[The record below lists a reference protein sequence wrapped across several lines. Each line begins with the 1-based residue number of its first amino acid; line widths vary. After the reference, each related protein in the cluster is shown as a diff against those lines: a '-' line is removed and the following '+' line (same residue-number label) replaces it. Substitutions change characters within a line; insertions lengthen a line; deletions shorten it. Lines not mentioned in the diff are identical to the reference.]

1 MVKPEGAA
9 KVRPVPLYDHGD
21 LAVIYKPTGWICG
34 SDPLEPKIGGLPL
47 RDRNKLI
54 HELTKQESPPIQA
67 WILLQFGCEK
77 GSPVIRDNNRD
88 NGLCHRLDIGTSGP
102 VLVGKTDKSFDY
114 AKTQIHERDLVK
126 DYLAL
131 VHGSVSGERGA
142 CRAAIDRT
150 QYEKTRRVRCHESGD
165 PAVSLWEVIAHY
177 ETVEPPKIPYTLV
190 HVRIITGRTH
200 QIRAHLAN
208 MGHPIMSDWGYCE
221 DETMLWRDYAM
232 CKRIFLHKFRV
243 SFVDMQ
249 GFPVCVSC
257 PLQMDPDLWNCLKR
271 LRLVNGMAAHGC
283 LAPGLRGTSASQ
295 PSNNPRFRS
304 VPVGKEKRMVAP
316 QRAAHGRQEG
326 NGKKGGTVSRAS
338 SAPATTRQSESRKVP
353 HRADEAHSQ
362 PKNKRARVVS
372 PKRDAGGGGGSDG
385 GPPRRLLASQG
396 SWNEPVHRPS
406 TIKQVK
412 PVGVQPS
419 QQQRQPQKQ
428 QQQLR
433 QQPKQQPSLRPAK
446 PQQPKPQ
453 QPTKPQQ
460 PRAQQGQHPKEL
472 QRQLRPPP
480 RIPGQSAPGKVGS
493 VGSTLRRLVSTAAAN
508 RPPRPP
514 SQGAKNPIGASGLK
528 VGGRAGPRPA
538 GPASGE
544 WSPPAEQ
551 EEKHQPGSLVQRLL
565 AKVKHTPR
573 QA

>member
-1 MVKPEGAA
+1 
-9 KVRPVPLYDHGD
+9 
-21 LAVIYKPTGWICG
+21 
-34 SDPLEPKIGGLPL
+34 
-47 RDRNKLI
+47 
-54 HELTKQESPPIQA
+54 
-67 WILLQFGCEK
+67 
-77 GSPVIRDNNRD
+77 
-88 NGLCHRLDIGTSGP
+88 
-102 VLVGKTDKSFDY
+102 
-114 AKTQIHERDLVK
+114 
-126 DYLAL
+126 
-131 VHGSVSGERGA
+131 
-142 CRAAIDRT
+142 
-150 QYEKTRRVRCHESGD
+150 
-165 PAVSLWEVIAHY
+165 
-177 ETVEPPKIPYTLV
+177 
-190 HVRIITGRTH
+190 
-200 QIRAHLAN
+200 
-208 MGHPIMSDWGYCE
+208 
-221 DETMLWRDYAM
+221 
-232 CKRIFLHKFRV
+232 
-243 SFVDMQ
+243 
-249 GFPVCVSC
+249 
-257 PLQMDPDLWNCLKR
+257 
-271 LRLVNGMAAHGC
+271 

-419 QQQRQPQKQ
+419 QQQ
-428 QQQLR
+428 LR

-480 RIPGQSAPGKVGS
+480 RMPGQSAAGKASGEHRVAS
-493 VGSTLRRLVSTAAAN
+493 NGSTVQRTVSSAAAD
-508 RPPRPP
+508 RPPRPS
-514 SQGAKNPIGASGLK
+514 SQGASTPIGARGLK
-528 VGGRAGPRPA
+528 IRGSAGLRPA

-544 WSPPAEQ
+544 QSPPAEQ
-551 EEKHQPGSLVQRLL
+551 EDKHQPGSLVQQLL
-565 AKVKHTPR
+565 KKVQHTPR
-573 QA
+573 QT